1 MNRRRIL
8 QEKKEQYNNHNHIK
22 LIFVNEKLTITII
35 ITWHKLGW
43 IFLEAG
49 SQVEWWHTGDT
60 GGVRLES
67 EYQSAKNQQGSCS
80 QPKHTF
86 SKHEQYKLVQEQE
99 HTWT

>member
-8 QEKKEQYNNHNHIK
+8 QEKKKQYNNHDHIK
-22 LIFVNEKLTITII
+22 LIFVNEKLTISTQTSL
-35 ITWHKLGW
+35 TWHKLGW

-67 EYQSAKNQQGSCS
+67 EYQSAKNQQGSGS

-86 SKHEQYKLVQEQE
+86 SKHEQCKLVQAQ
-99 HTWT
+99 